1 MHPQPRT
8 QTKKR
13 TSIVTTGSPQRS
25 GLPCAMV
32 LTAYSALS
40 SATNSFCHRHLRI
53 KGLSKPGW
61 ADAPPQTWHQ
71 QRMPGP
77 HGFAV
82 RISAARLRAGA
93 SLTRFSSPCNC
104 HCRARRYRVHRIPRP
119 TSVTIASRPSC
130 GHETA
135 ETSGGD
141 LPDETSEIF
150 FARGL
155 DTKSAQLPRRANQC
169 GYFAVR
175 LGCAELQAV
184 DRP

>member
-1 MHPQPRT
+1 
-8 QTKKR
+8 
-13 TSIVTTGSPQRS
+13 
-25 GLPCAMV
+25 MV

-82 RISAARLRAGA
+82 RISAARLHAGA
-93 SLTRFSSPCNC
+93 SLTRFSSPCNG
-104 HCRARRYRVHRIPRP
+104 HWRARRYRVHRIPYP
-119 TSVTIASRPSC
+119 TSVTIAIRPSC
-130 GHETA
+130 GYETA
-135 ETSGGD
+135 ETSGVD

-150 FARGL
+150 FSRGL
-155 DTKSAQLPRRANQC
+155 DRNLQDDPSGKSVPN
-169 GYFAVR
+169 FAVQKLASKLCR
-175 LGCAELQAV
+175 AASYSSAMVQNLSA
-184 DRP
+184 